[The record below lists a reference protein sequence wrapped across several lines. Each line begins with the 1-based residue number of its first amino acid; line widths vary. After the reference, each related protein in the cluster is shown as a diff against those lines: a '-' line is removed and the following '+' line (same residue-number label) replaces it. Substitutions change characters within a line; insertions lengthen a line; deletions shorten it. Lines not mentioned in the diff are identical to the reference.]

1 MLFDDGNYQSSETP
15 AQKINLRVRDKLPQ
29 TIDRERL
36 SHPLVNDGEM
46 PDATAEQARVCTLPK
61 VVDGSRFSLCAKPRP
76 TRHAQ
81 IEDVAKWL
89 AKMGRRADWM
99 SNDMRSGASIDIAKA
114 LKDWEKKRKEPK
126 ETDKLDAR
134 KHRLMALFRSPH
146 CYSANVHA
154 CRYGLGDL
162 VTSLVRLD
170 RLPPRN
176 PAEGLKLLAQAWD
189 EHRSTHKKI
198 GPIGTARASHTTAFC
213 MAC

>member
-1 MLFDDGNYQSSETP
+1 MD
-15 AQKINLRVRDKLPQ
+15 
-29 TIDRERL
+29 
-36 SHPLVNDGEM
+36 
-46 PDATAEQARVCTLPK
+46 TAESACQLALLAAL
-61 VVDGSRFSLCAKPRP
+61 SRATC
-76 TRHAQ
+76 HAQ
-81 IEDVAKWL
+81 IEDVAEWL
-89 AKMGRRADWM
+89 AEMGRRADWM
-99 SNDMRSGASIDIAKA
+99 SNDMRSGKTLQTFEIAKA

-126 ETDKLDAR
+126 EADKLDAR